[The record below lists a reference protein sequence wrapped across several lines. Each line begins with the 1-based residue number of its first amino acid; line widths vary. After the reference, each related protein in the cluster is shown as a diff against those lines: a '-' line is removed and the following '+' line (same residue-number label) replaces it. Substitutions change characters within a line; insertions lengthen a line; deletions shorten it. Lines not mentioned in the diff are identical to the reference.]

1 MIINI
6 YTGNH
11 DLSYKEEKLKQARSL
26 TEVGKNDE
34 ARMCLLEL
42 LKEDQNNHAA
52 LLMLGGSY
60 FIDEKYSEAEM
71 VFERL
76 ILMEPGEG
84 KFSVALFNTLWKS
97 NLREEALEEIRRFMS
112 TADTAKEKETID
124 QYMNITNSLASDLGQ
139 DDHDQIY

>member
-1 MIINI
+1 MS
-6 YTGNH
+6 
-11 DLSYKEEKLKQARSL
+11 DKEKSLEQARSL
-26 TEVGKNDE
+26 TEAGKNED

-42 LKEDQNNHAA
+42 LKEDPNNHAA

-84 KFSVALFNTLWKS
+84 KFSIALFNTLWKS
-97 NLREEALEEIRRFMS
+97 GRTEEALEEIKRFMS
-112 TADTAKEKETID
+112 TADTVKEKETFD
-124 QYMNITNSLASDLGQ
+124 QYMKITISIADDLGQ
-139 DDHDQIY
+139 NDQG

>member
-1 MIINI
+1 MS
-6 YTGNH
+6 
-11 DLSYKEEKLKQARSL
+11 DKEKSLEQARSL
-26 TEVGKNDE
+26 AETGKNEE

-42 LKEDQNNHAA
+42 LKEDPNNHAA

-84 KFSVALFNTLWKS
+84 KFSIALFNTLWKS
-97 NLREEALEEIRRFMS
+97 GRTEEALEEIKRFMS
-112 TADTAKEKETID
+112 TADTVKEKKTFD
-124 QYMNITNSLASDLGQ
+124 QYMKITNSIADDLGQ
-139 DDHDQIY
+139 NDQG